1 MSKDVAAWLEGI
13 GLGSYI
19 PSFLE
24 NALDFDTIPL
34 LTDSELRELGLPIGL
49 RIKLKEAARRLGGG
63 APAEP
68 PDTLA
73 SADTQRYIYALF
85 CDIADSTALVNRL
98 GSEGFH
104 ELLRSYQR
112 ACIEPIT
119 KYDGFIDECQ
129 GDGILAL
136 FGFPQ
141 AHDHAADFAVRA
153 GMEIVRAVRRIR
165 EPVSPAVRVGIGCGE
180 CAISETDRGR
190 MTAVGSAKYIAA
202 RLQSSGTPNQ
212 VYICRTTN
220 QALSKRFVREKETV
234 SLKGFE
240 DPQDIYRVVD
250 VREAATRFST
260 APGRETARDSGEDVR
275 PTVGLTP
282 FVGRRSE
289 LALLKERWIDVR
301 DRGIGRAQ
309 YICGDPGVGKS
320 RIVHE
325 LDNWIAGTRYQSI
338 RFQCLPYASQSP
350 LFPVIQQITQLSGI
364 RPTDTTST
372 RRERLATLLS
382 RAELDRAGRID
393 LLVDLLSLDDESH
406 RPPSRLPQHF
416 KAHTLG
422 TLVDMLYERA
432 SRAPLL
438 CVVEDAQWIDPS
450 TQELLDLA
458 VSNVE
463 SHAILLLV
471 THRPDYRHR
480 GLSLPLQLF
489 VKPEVEEMLDH
500 LLGQRE
506 LPHPIRE
513 RILAER
519 IPLHIE
525 EIARWA
531 ASADVNRDFV
541 VPASLRDS
549 LMARLDR
556 APRKSRQIVEIA
568 SVIGQKFSLDVLQH
582 VSGMAEQDLL
592 ETLENLRQNEIIEP
606 MEASPSSRFRFFHAL
621 LCDAAYEL
629 VTRSRKTE
637 YHRRV
642 AEYLET
648 SSASASQPELLARH
662 YAESGDFPRSIDN
675 WIKGAERARKRYA
688 NAEAEGHLRCA
699 EQLLKEVAGMEDRDR
714 RLTLVEDWM
723 SRHDERSQT
732 QAPDTRSGEV
742 AEQSVAQRLRRA
754 DLFVTKRQL
763 TVQSMLGACCVPLH
777 QYSSQKTRIALEQA
791 LSLHA
796 RARAMEA
803 DLCIEHSQSKEELQ
817 AMFGLWGHFWMTAQ
831 HDRALDLARQLLS
844 RGEQL
849 VAQQAADSPSPHHQ
863 VAALLD
869 VVAGHRSL
877 GCTLFTLGDF
887 AAARHHLEA
896 TVNSVIPDGPGDLI
910 VDPRLAAHLML
921 AWMLWILGEADLAL
935 THVEKAVSM
944 AQASQDPYSQAF
956 ALYVASAVHLMRE
969 EYERSLSYAEESLAV
984 SRKYSIQLYELY
996 SLFGRGCANARLGRT
1011 ASGLDD
1017 LRKGIRMAEQTNLRY
1032 MRAFMLGWRAEI
1044 EADEGDIG
1052 AANASIGEA
1061 FTHIGDVAGRAW
1073 EAELHRIAG
1082 RLALLT
1088 LPPNRD
1094 AAKQSFAAAREI
1106 AQRQG
1111 ARSIE
1116 LRATTALARL
1126 ISEDGETAQAR
1137 ALLEAA
1143 IQVFEGSGQGTPDL
1157 LRARRQLYQCTG
1169 QPIGQSNSTTTAR

>member
-1 MSKDVAAWLEGI
+1 MSKDVAAWLEG
-13 GLGSYI
+13 LGMGAYI

-49 RIKLKEAARRLGGG
+49 RIKLKEAARRLDN
-63 APAEP
+63 AKSAALA
-68 PDTLA
+68 DTLA

-98 GSEGFH
+98 GPEGFH
-104 ELLRSYQR
+104 ELLRAYQK
-112 ACIEPIT
+112 ACREPIT
-119 KYDGFIDECQ
+119 KYEGFIDEWQ

-153 GMEIVRAVRRIR
+153 GMEIVQAARRIR
-165 EPVSPAVRVGIGCGE
+165 EPASLAVRVGIGCGE

-190 MTAVGSAKYIAA
+190 KTAVGSAKYIAA
-202 RLQSSGTPNQ
+202 RLQAAGAPNQ
-212 VYICRTTN
+212 VYICRTTD
-220 QALSKRFVREKETV
+220 QALSKRFLRQKELAT
-234 SLKGFE
+234 LKGFE
-240 DPQDIYRVVD
+240 GPQEIYRVLE
-250 VREAATRFST
+250 VREAQTRFSRPADGSAT
-260 APGRETARDSGEDVR
+260 REPDDARQGA
-275 PTVGLTP
+275 TLTP
-282 FVGRRSE
+282 LVGRRSE
-289 LALLKERWIDVR
+289 LALLKERWLDVR
-301 DRGIGRAQ
+301 DRSIGRTQ

-325 LDNWIAGTRYQSI
+325 LENWIDGTRHVTM

-364 RPTDTTST
+364 KPTDST
-372 RRERLATLLS
+372 EARRQQLSAYLSRTKLDREGRVDLLVQLLS
-382 RAELDRAGRID
+382 R
-393 LLVDLLSLDDESH
+393 DDEPTPSA
-406 RPPSRLPQHF
+406 SRLPQHL

-422 TLVDMLYERA
+422 TLVDILYECA
-432 SRAPLL
+432 SRAPVL
-438 CVVEDAQWIDPS
+438 CVLEDAQWIDPS

-458 VSNVE
+458 VSNLE
-463 SHAILLLV
+463 AHPILILV
-471 THRPDYRHR
+471 THRPDYRSH
-480 GLSLPLQLF
+480 GPSLPLQLF
-489 VKPEVEEMLDH
+489 VKPEVEEMLEH

-506 LPHPIRE
+506 LPHAIRE

-531 ASADVNRDFV
+531 VSADVHRDSV

-556 APRKSRQIVEIA
+556 VPRESRQIVEIA
-568 SVIGQKFSLDVLQH
+568 SVIGQKFSFDVLQH
-582 VSGMAEQDLL
+582 VSGMVQQDLL
-592 ETLENLRQNEIIEP
+592 DTLDNLRQNEIVEP
-606 MEASPSSRFRFFHAL
+606 MEPSPASRYRFFHAL

-629 VTRSRKTE
+629 VTRSRKTD

-648 SSASASQPELLARH
+648 TSASASQPELLARH

-699 EQLLKEVAGMEDRDR
+699 EQLLNGVIGMDDLDR
-714 RLTLVEDWM
+714 RLTLVEGWVSGLAAGASSPETPPDPA
-723 SRHDERSQT
+723 REVDEASL
-732 QAPDTRSGEV
+732 D
-742 AEQSVAQRLRRA
+742 LRVRRV
-754 DLFVTKRQL
+754 DLFLTKRQL
-763 TVQSMLGACCVPLH
+763 TVQSMLSTCCIPLH
-777 QYSSQKTRIALEQA
+777 QYSSESTRIALEQT
-791 LSLHA
+791 LSLRA

-803 DLCIEHSQSKEELQ
+803 ELGIEGGQSKEELQ

-831 HDRALDLARQLLS
+831 HDRALELAMRLLS

-849 VAQQAADSPSPHHQ
+849 VAQQNALAASPRHHKE
-863 VAALLD
+863 ALLD

-887 AAARHHLEA
+887 AAAQRHLES
-896 TVNSVIPDGPGDLI
+896 TVNAVIPDGPGDLI

-921 AWMLWILGEADLAL
+921 AWMLWILGEPDLAL
-935 THVEKAVSM
+935 THVDKAIAMS
-944 AQASQDPYSQAF
+944 QASQDPYSQAF

-969 EYERSLSYAEESLAV
+969 EYERSLQYAEESLAI
-984 SRKYSIQLYELY
+984 SRKYSIELYELY
-996 SLFGRGCANARLGRT
+996 SLFGRGCANARLGRG
-1011 ASGLDD
+1011 ASGLEDV
-1017 LRKGIRMAEQTNLRY
+1017 RKGIRMAEQTNLRY
-1032 MRAFMLGWRAEI
+1032 MRAFMLGWRAEL
-1044 EADEGDIG
+1044 EADEGDI
-1052 AANASIGEA
+1052 AAATSSLNEA
-1061 FTHIGDVAGRAW
+1061 FTHVGDVAGRAW

-1082 RLALLT
+1082 RFALLT
-1088 LPPNRD
+1088 VPPNPV
-1094 AAKQSFAAAREI
+1094 AAKRSFSTAREI

-1111 ARSIE
+1111 ARSFE
-1116 LRATTALARL
+1116 LRATIALARL
-1126 ISEDGETAQAR
+1126 FADEGAAAHAR
-1137 ALLEAA
+1137 LILQSAVQ
-1143 IQVFEGSGQGTPDL
+1143 IFDGSGLDTPDL
-1157 LRARRQLYQCTG
+1157 LRARRQLEQW
-1169 QPIGQSNSTTTAR
+1169 QIGESDAATSAN